1 MRGLWLLPP
10 LLLAACAGPGQ
21 ERSCAGAFT
30 LSNQSGREVEQL
42 YAGSQQDLLEPG
54 TMPSGG
60 QRSFFAVN
68 PVATQLRVVFADGR
82 AVELGPV
89 NLCALPHV
97 VINAAGLSA
106 NPP

>member
-1 MRGLWLLPP
+1 M
-10 LLLAACAGPGQ
+10 A
-21 ERSCAGAFT
+21 
-30 LSNQSGREVEQL
+30 
-42 YAGSQQDLLEPG
+42 
-54 TMPSGG
+54 SGG

-89 NLCALPHV
+89 NLCALPRV
-97 VINAAGLSA
+97 VINPAGLSA